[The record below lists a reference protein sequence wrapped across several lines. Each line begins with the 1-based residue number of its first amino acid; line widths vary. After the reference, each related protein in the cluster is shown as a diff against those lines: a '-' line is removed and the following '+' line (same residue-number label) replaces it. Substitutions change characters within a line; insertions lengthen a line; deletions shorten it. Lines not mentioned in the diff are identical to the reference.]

1 MDINQLAKYFSQ
13 ICGILALPGLVF
25 YLPLKP
31 HWSKRFSF
39 FDAILFYCG
48 IGAPAL
54 YLYFLIVRPEGVEM
68 TAGVILTGLIV
79 GGGFA
84 IAGVAVLIK
93 CWTRCSNP
101 IEVICLP
108 FIMLMMIGV
117 FCLGLLFLMC
127 AFVGIFQKPYFTWD
141 SFE

>member
-13 ICGILALPGLVF
+13 ICGILALLGLVF

-54 YLYFLIVRPEGVEM
+54 YLYFFIVRPEGVEM
-68 TAGVILTGLIV
+68 TGRLLQCAECCSIWKKEGKTIYGNKN
-79 GGGFA
+79 
-84 IAGVAVLIK
+84 IA
-93 CWTRCSNP
+93 
-101 IEVICLP
+101 E
-108 FIMLMMIGV
+108 
-117 FCLGLLFLMC
+117 
-127 AFVGIFQKPYFTWD
+127 
-141 SFE
+141 

>member
-1 MDINQLAKYFSQ
+1 MDINHLAKYFSQ
-13 ICGILALPGLVF
+13 IWCILTLLGLIL
-25 YLPLKP
+25 YLPLKS

-54 YLYFLIVRPEGVEM
+54 YLYLFISQPQGMEL
-68 TAGVILTGLIV
+68 TAGTILTGAVV

-84 IAGVAVLIK
+84 VAGAAVLIK
-93 CWTRCSNP
+93 CWIRCSNVF
-101 IEVICLP
+101 EAICLP

-117 FCLGLLFLMC
+117 FCLGLLFLMF
-127 AFVGIFQKPYFTWD
+127 AFVGAFQKPYLTWD